1 MPIGGVSS
9 GRVFAQPAK
18 QARLLADTFL
28 QETAQFHPGLVG
40 HPSVWGQSQSAGWGY
55 QSQSAGWGSGG
66 SNTDTSTSHKAS
78 NTELVTVIIKGLATR
93 LVIHRVPDF

>member
-18 QARLLADTFL
+18 QACLLADTFL

-40 HPSVWGQSQSAGWGY
+40 HPSVWGQNQSA
-55 QSQSAGWGSGG
+55 SWGSGG
-66 SNTDTSTSHKAS
+66 SATDTST
-78 NTELVTVIIKGLATR
+78 TGLVTGLVKGLVTR
-93 LVIHRVPDF
+93 RY